1 VIPVATAAEMRRA
14 DRLATER
21 HGVPSLVLM
30 ENAGRAAADVVER
43 VTGRAGGRRVVVVAG
58 KGQNGVDGFVVA
70 RHLAG
75 RGARV
80 SVWLATRADEIGG
93 DAATNLAALRRGGL
107 PVSEAVAGSGATG
120 LHGALEGADLVVDA
134 LLGTGVRGPA
144 TEPVAGVIEAIN
156 AAGRPV
162 CSLDLPSGLSADH
175 GELLGP
181 TVRATLT
188 VTFGLPKVGLFLPAG
203 LAHAGRVEVVDLG
216 VPRAW
221 IEDGVAS
228 ALLEADDVRAWLP
241 SRPVDAH
248 KGRFGHLL
256 VVAGSLGKTGAAVLA
271 CRGALRVGTGL
282 VTCATAASQQP
293 VVASHLVEG
302 MTEALPETTSGSLSS
317 KAGERIVNWARR
329 MEAVA
334 LGPGLGLDP
343 ETLGLV
349 RELGVIVEC
358 PMVLDADALTA
369 LVGSLGALRDARG
382 RRLLT
387 PHPGEAARLLERSIA
402 QVQADRLE
410 SARRLAGE
418 SGAVVALKGAYT
430 VVASPGGETVLNPTG
445 NPGMATGGTGDVLTG
460 VAGGLLAQGLSAEAA
475 LRAAVYLHGA
485 AGDLAAAA
493 RGGAG
498 LLAGDLAEQLPL
510 ALAHLRAGG
519 GSSI

>member
-1 VIPVATAAEMRRA
+1 MIPVATAAEMRRA

-58 KGQNGVDGFVVA
+58 KGQNGGDGFVVA

-107 PVSEAVAGSGATG
+107 PVSEA
-120 LHGALEGADLVVDA
+120 
-134 LLGTGVRGPA
+134 
-144 TEPVAGVIEAIN
+144 VAGVIEAIN